1 LADKIKLLIVAQHLE
16 GGGAEK
22 ILFRL
27 ILNFYKEMEI
37 TLVTLYDRGRYL
49 EEARSLDGVD
59 YECIHAEKGNT
70 INFVTRLRKIIRN
83 KKPDRVLS
91 FLYYQNI
98 LTYLALTGWNIP
110 FILSERSNHR
120 IYLTSSLKHRV
131 WKWILQKAYRLART
145 IITVSEESKSAIISD
160 FKSTPEKVHTI
171 YNGLSFPLLDKLM
184 KEPVTDFDFSED
196 VKYVIAVG
204 SLSQAKNYPLLIS
217 GFSILHSH
225 HENTELIII
234 GKGEQES
241 RIKGLVVQ
249 KGLGGKVHFMGYCS
263 NPYKYL
269 KKATC
274 YVLSSSWEGFPNS
287 LLEAMYINGHVISTD
302 CPTGPSEIIT
312 HYEDGLL
319 CEPDNPEELAIAM
332 GKMCFDEILRK
343 KIYENS
349 RIKIAKFDEEIMIGE
364 YRELLLKLS

>member
-27 ILNFYKEMEI
+27 ILNLYKEIDI

-49 EEARSLDGVD
+49 QEVRSLDEVE

-70 INFVTRLRKIIRN
+70 INFVERLRKIIRD
-83 KKPDRVLS
+83 KRPDKVLS

-98 LTYLALTGWNIP
+98 LTYLALKDWNIP

-120 IYLTSSLKHRV
+120 IYLTGSLKHRI
-131 WKWILQKAYRLART
+131 WKWILQKAYRRAGA

-160 FKSTPEKVHTI
+160 FKTTPEKVHTI

-184 KEPVTDFDFSED
+184 KEPVTDFEFRDN

-204 SLSQAKNYPLLIS
+204 SLSRAKNYPLLIS
-217 GFSILHSH
+217 GFSILHSI
-225 HENTELIII
+225 HENSELIII
-234 GKGEQES
+234 GKGDLES
-241 RIKGLVVQ
+241 SIKGLVAQ
-249 KGLGGKVHFMGYCS
+249 KGLGRLVHFMGYCS

-269 KKATC
+269 KEASC

-312 HYEDGLL
+312 HNEDGLL
-319 CEPDNPEELAIAM
+319 CEPDNPEELAAAM
-332 GKMCFDEILRK
+332 DKMCFDEIFRN
-343 KIYENS
+343 KIFENS
-349 RIKIAKFDEEIMIGE
+349 RIKIAKFDEKTMTGE
-364 YRELLLKLS
+364 YRKILLKLS